1 MYEIIGGDGKEYG
14 PVSFE
19 ELGAWLREGR
29 VSLQT
34 MVRRDGGD
42 WMPFAELPEFQ
53 SGEAPPDLPGDRA
66 SNETVAEAAVA
77 GPATALLIVGILHL
91 IACITGIQQV
101 AVMANLP
108 PEALNALPPEVLE
121 IVQQASPGART
132 AGLIIGLLSG
142 VLMIVASQKMRHLQS
157 YGLVVTGLILAML
170 PCTDQCCCIGLPIG
184 IWGLMVLSR
193 PEVRAAFR

>member
-14 PVSFE
+14 PVSLE
-19 ELGAWLREGR
+19 ELQSWRQEGR
-29 VSLQT
+29 ISSQT

-53 SGEAPPDLPGDRA
+53 SGDTPPDLPGDRA
-66 SNETVAEAAVA
+66 SNETVAQAAVS

-91 IACITGIQQV
+91 VACITGTQQE
-101 AVMANLP
+101 AALGNLP
-108 PEALNALPPEVLE
+108 PEFLNSVPPELLE
-121 IVQQASPGART
+121 LAQQAPPGART

-142 VLMIVASQKMRHLQS
+142 VLMILASQKMRKLQS
-157 YGLVVTGLILAML
+157 HGLVVTGLILAML

-193 PEVRAAFR
+193 PEVRGGFR